1 MNKYKSTRYSCS
13 ILFAA
18 MLIWTMPILSGSQ
31 GNAQQ
36 VNEDILMSVDTSNV
50 EPIDEDTEIDELFG
64 IPEISMAELAE
75 SMDAETLYINNCAKC
90 HGLTGLG
97 DGPSVGSL
105 STQSGLNLTIL
116 QEMSDEEIKNI
127 ISVGKGMEMPPW
139 ELLLDD
145 DQLQVLT
152 EYVRTLA
159 NSK

>member
-1 MNKYKSTRYSCS
+1 
-13 ILFAA
+13 
-18 MLIWTMPILSGSQ
+18 MPILSGCQ

>member
-18 MLIWTMPILSGSQ
+18 MLIWTMPILSGCQ

>member
-1 MNKYKSTRYSCS
+1 
-13 ILFAA
+13 
-18 MLIWTMPILSGSQ
+18 MLIWTMPILSGCQ

>member
-18 MLIWTMPILSGSQ
+18 MLIWTMPILSGCQ

-105 STQSGLNLTIL
+105 NTQSGLNLTIL
-116 QEMSDEEIKNI
+116 QDMSDEEIREI

-139 ELLLDD
+139 ELLLNG
-145 DQLQVLT
+145 DQLQLLT
-152 EYVRTLA
+152 EYVRSLA
-159 NSK
+159 DS

>member
-1 MNKYKSTRYSCS
+1 MF
-13 ILFAA
+13 LAA
-18 MLIWTMPILSGSQ
+18 MLIWTMPVLTGCQ

-36 VNEDILMSVDTSNV
+36 VNEDVMMSVDTSNV
-50 EPIDEDTEIDELFG
+50 DPVDEDTEIDELAG
-64 IPEISMAELAE
+64 IPEISVAELAE
-75 SMDAETLYINNCAKC
+75 SMDAETLYIDNCAKC
-90 HGLTGLG
+90 HGLAGLG

-116 QEMSDEEIKNI
+116 QEMSDEEIKNT

-152 EYVRTLA
+152 EYVRSLA
-159 NSK
+159 DSK

>member
-1 MNKYKSTRYSCS
+1 MF
-13 ILFAA
+13 FAA
-18 MLIWTMPILSGSQ
+18 ILLLTAPVVSGCQNSPQ
-31 GNAQQ
+31 G
-36 VNEDILMSVDTSNV
+36 V
-50 EPIDEDTEIDELFG
+50 DEDVMVAIPSPSGEVVEIDELAG

-75 SMDAETLYINNCAKC
+75 SMDAETLYIDNCAKC
-90 HGLTGLG
+90 HGLAGLG

-116 QEMSDEEIKNI
+116 QEMSDEEIKNT

-152 EYVRTLA
+152 EYVRSLA
-159 NSK
+159 DSK

>member
-1 MNKYKSTRYSCS
+1 M
-13 ILFAA
+13 
-18 MLIWTMPILSGSQ
+18 SGCQ

>member
-18 MLIWTMPILSGSQ
+18 MLIWTMPILSGCQ

-75 SMDAETLYINNCAKC
+75 SMDAEPLYINNCAKC

>member
-1 MNKYKSTRYSCS
+1 
-13 ILFAA
+13 
-18 MLIWTMPILSGSQ
+18 
-31 GNAQQ
+31 
-36 VNEDILMSVDTSNV
+36 MSVDTSNV